1 LPQKEV
7 KAMTVRR
14 MKLDKIDRKILKEL
28 QENGRITNVE
38 LSRRAGISAPP
49 CLRRVRALE
58 DAKLIESYHAHL
70 NAQALGY
77 GITVVANIKLKS
89 QNDTDIKAFTKKCLE
104 WPMVRVAYMMSGDV
118 DFVLKIVAHDWEDYQ
133 SFLSQE
139 LTAFP
144 SVETVK
150 ATPLLRT
157 IKFEPGV
164 PIDVN

>member
-1 LPQKEV
+1 
-7 KAMTVRR
+7 MTVRR
-14 MKLDKIDRKILKEL
+14 MKLDKIDRRILKEL
-28 QENGRITNVE
+28 QDNGRITNVE

-49 CLRRVRALE
+49 CLRRVRSLE
-58 DAKLIESYHAHL
+58 EAGLIESYHAHL

-89 QNDTDIKAFTKKCLE
+89 QNETDLKAFEQKCVE
-104 WPMVRVAYMMSGDV
+104 WPQVRVAYLMSGDV
-118 DFVLKIVAHDWEDYQ
+118 DFILKIVAHNWEDYQ
-133 SFLSQE
+133 QFVSSE

-157 IKFEPGV
+157 VKFEPGV
-164 PIDVN
+164 PIDID